1 MLYRKQKKLQYVRAH
16 FDKKFNG
23 VLPPELAELLQFIT
37 NQRAGRLGRARET
50 VRNPPSTNEKSGQ
63 ESKAA

>member
-16 FDKKFNG
+16 FERKLNG
-23 VLPPELAELLQFIT
+23 VLPLELAELLQFIT
-37 NQRAGRLGRARET
+37 NQRAGKLGRARET
-50 VRNPPSTNEKSGQ
+50 VRNPPSTNEQSEQ